1 MSSFSVNIDEFEGPL
16 DLMLFLI
23 KSNKLDL
30 FDLDMNILTTQYV
43 NYITTM
49 KNLNVE
55 VASEYLSEL
64 ASLIE
69 YKSKKLLPKEVVEI
83 TEEYQEDERDKLV
96 ARLIEY
102 QNYKE
107 ASLKLEEAYLSRQE
121 LHSKPLSEETQNWI
135 NEGSEI
141 IQGNPYELMKAMQR
155 IIKRQS
161 MIKPNVGILSLKEVS
176 LEERSAQIQLFFQK
190 NKKCS
195 FEELCNDCVNI
206 HMVVVS
212 FLVVLEMMKTQKIF
226 VSLVDDKMII
236 ERKEYE

>member
-1 MSSFSVNIDEFEGPL
+1 MNSFSVNINEFEGPL

-55 VASEYLSEL
+55 IASEYLSEL

-83 TEEYQEDERDKLV
+83 SEEYQEDERDKLV
-96 ARLIEY
+96 SRLLEY

-107 ASLKLEEAYLSRQE
+107 ASLKLEEAYLARQE
-121 LHSKPLSEETQNWI
+121 QHSKSISEETQNWI

-141 IQGNPYELMKAMQR
+141 IQGSPYELMKAMQR

-161 MIKPNVGILSLKEVS
+161 MIKPNIGILSVKEVS
-176 LEERSAQIQLFFQK
+176 LEERAAQIQTFFK
-190 NKKCS
+190 TRKKCS
-195 FEELCNDCVNI
+195 FEQLCEDCVNI

-212 FLVVLEMMKTQKIF
+212 FLVILEMMKTQLVF
-226 VSLVDDKMII
+226 VDVVNNQIII
-236 ERKEYE
+236 ERKDYA